1 MGVPL
6 LRSLHHNQNTHNS
19 PTSVVVRDYGVPT
32 VWTPPRNKGIR
43 VGGTDTIISLEAPT
57 PVTGS
62 GDPRVMGQ
70 RTVNHLN
77 TQTIMG

>member
-1 MGVPL
+1 
-6 LRSLHHNQNTHNS
+6 
-19 PTSVVVRDYGVPT
+19 
-32 VWTPPRNKGIR
+32 